1 MSGSSHVAV
10 KRGGASGNA
19 GISVAQQS
27 SEAEG
32 GGTLQS
38 WENSQLPEVYGEYA
52 ISQNIL
58 FFCTNSYTSR
68 NSYVAVS
75 FSPPDHRFNLR
86 FLHGQNAVA
95 GRPDTFRR
103 FCLEVG
109 WSFP

>member
-10 KRGGASGNA
+10 KRGDASGNA

-86 FLHGQNAVA
+86 VLRSLNALA
-95 GRPDTFRR
+95 GRPNTSSSYR
-103 FCLEVG
+103 LEIG
-109 WSFP
+109 

>member
-38 WENSQLPEVYGEYA
+38 WENSQLHEVYGEYA
-52 ISQNIL
+52 ITQNIL
-58 FFCTNSYTSR
+58 FFCTNS
-68 NSYVAVS
+68 
-75 FSPPDHRFNLR
+75 
-86 FLHGQNAVA
+86 
-95 GRPDTFRR
+95 
-103 FCLEVG
+103 
-109 WSFP
+109 